1 MDAQDPLWRR
11 FFSDLGITIICWSER
26 ISWDWL
32 RWKVDGIGSR
42 LFSWAYG
49 GSISEK
55 SDFLNGLTPWRYA
68 DKELKDELRSQYE
81 AEVALDDL
89 ERDFSHL
96 IEECFDIV
104 NLQHPGLEAL
114 GLCGQ
119 VLIKSHLDTASRF
132 LREARDV
139 VRDRKIAALN
149 LPALPAP
156 EIRR

>member
-11 FFSDLGITIICWSER
+11 FFSDLGITIICWSDK

-32 RWKVDGIGSR
+32 RWKVDDIGSR

-49 GSISEK
+49 GSISETA
-55 SDFLNGLTPWRYA
+55 DFLNGDTPWRYA
-68 DKELKDELRSQYE
+68 DKELKDKLRSQYE
-81 AEVALDDL
+81 AEVAIDDL

-114 GLCGQ
+114 GFRWQ
-119 VLIKSHLDTASRF
+119 ILIKIHLDTASRF
-132 LREARDV
+132 LEEARQV
-139 VRDRKIAALN
+139 VRDRKIAALE
-149 LPALPAP
+149 LAALPAP
-156 EIRR
+156 EVKQ